1 MGQNTLDGDVTF
13 MQCDALERNSRGAL
27 SSNAGPQKYQP
38 DLLVDTEHAVMPH
51 VMLRGSGVES
61 SKAAMQ
67 IGYQQKRAARTSA
80 TSHPGPP
87 EPLARCGV
95 RSGLLR

>member
-1 MGQNTLDGDVTF
+1 MPASGIKRGAGEWVLRSDT
-13 MQCDALERNSRGAL
+13 ERNAMRFF
-27 SSNAGPQKYQP
+27 GPQKYQP